1 MSLQSVTKMV
11 PYFGELLA
19 TPTKS
24 CYQHLVN
31 KILFDA
37 QLIIFKSLFN
47 FNIFLGVTMKTEE
60 FNGAKN
66 LLLKVQMSKGKG
78 DLAWQHTQLFRTN
91 LEDSNENSDAF
102 QFRWIVHLKKDA
114 S

>member
-1 MSLQSVTKMV
+1 
-11 PYFGELLA
+11 
-19 TPTKS
+19 
-24 CYQHLVN
+24 
-31 KILFDA
+31 
-37 QLIIFKSLFN
+37 
-47 FNIFLGVTMKTEE
+47 MKTEE

-91 LEDSNENSDAF
+91 LEGSNENSDAF

-114 S
+114 SQIGFLINLAFISKCFS